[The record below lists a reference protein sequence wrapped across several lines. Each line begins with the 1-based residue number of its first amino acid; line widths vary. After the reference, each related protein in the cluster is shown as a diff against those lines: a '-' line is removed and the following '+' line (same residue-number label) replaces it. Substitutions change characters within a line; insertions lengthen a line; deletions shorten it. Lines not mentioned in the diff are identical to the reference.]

1 MNRSQNDQQGYVL
14 MVVIALLALVV
25 TALASLSSISLRQAL
40 AASDAQTRLQIRLG
54 ALSLEQA
61 VLPRVGHYY
70 DDLQKQWEKQGSEG
84 ADSVTLGAPVR
95 SVVVFGGVTYDLRF
109 ADEDAKLNLNRLYH
123 VGQVQ
128 RVNESLQS
136 VLPPPALSAVRVIPA
151 LPSATWKA
159 FEARDDDARPGR
171 DAGEESLDDLDKQ
184 ITASRVVPN
193 AMASWGQVF
202 DLPTLAQ
209 RFDSDAALPNVTQQI
224 SLWSGGAVNLR
235 RAPDA
240 VILAAARCVLS
251 QSDAD
256 QFLDRYHENPTIGV
270 EILVNGQT
278 ESKTERERLL
288 KLLGQ
293 SSSSFSLWVDAKAEG
308 QPRQRWFAVMLQ
320 DEEGT
325 SQIERWAF

>member
-1 MNRSQNDQQGYVL
+1 
-14 MVVIALLALVV
+14 MVVIALLTLVV

-61 VLPRVGHYY
+61 VLPRVSKYY
-70 DDLQKQWEKQGSEG
+70 DDKQKEWEKQGSEE
-84 ADSVTLGAPVR
+84 ADTATLGAPVR
-95 SVVVFGGVTYDLRF
+95 SVVVFGGVTYDLLF

-128 RVNESLQS
+128 LVNESLQE
-136 VLPPPALSAVRVIPA
+136 VLPPPAVSAVQLLPA

-159 FEARDDDARPGR
+159 FEPRDDDTRSGR
-171 DAGEESLDDLDKQ
+171 SANEESLDDLDEPMDE
-184 ITASRVVPN
+184 SVVVPD

-202 DLPTLAQ
+202 DLPTLAE
-209 RFDSDAALPNVTQQI
+209 RFDSAAALPNVTQRI
-224 SLWSGGAVNLR
+224 SLWSGGAVNIR
-235 RAPDA
+235 RASDP

-256 QFLDRYHENPTIGV
+256 QLLDRYHENPKIGV

-278 ESKTERERLL
+278 ESKTEQKRLL

-293 SSSSFSLWVDAKAEG
+293 SSSSFSLWVDAKADG
-308 QPRQRWFAVMLQ
+308 QPRQRWLSVL
-320 DEEGT
+320 
-325 SQIERWAF
+325 SQSEDDTTQTERWAF